1 MSSATDWA
9 AVAAALV
16 AAGTSA
22 FAAMTVQRMQS
33 RQEYRSAL
41 HQVRLSEYQAMF
53 QILEPLSVDG
63 RDPPDDETRKK
74 IAAEITNWYYAQGGL
89 VMSEE
94 IREALLSLRSAL
106 VGVTDRQ
113 AFEEEMRKQEP
124 LRGLA
129 SDLRQALTEE
139 VLSRDEPA

>member
-1 MSSATDWA
+1 MTSAADWA

-33 RQEYRSAL
+33 KQEYRSAL
-41 HQVRLSEYQAMF
+41 HQIRLTEYQAMF

-63 RDPPDDETRKK
+63 RDPPDEETRKK

-89 VMSEE
+89 VMSDE
-94 IREALLSLRSAL
+94 IREALLGLRCTL
-106 VGVTDRQ
+106 VGVADRH
-113 AFEEEMRKQEP
+113 AFEDELVKQEP

-129 SDLRQALTEE
+129 SQLRQALTDE